1 MGKMTLE
8 LPLSV
13 GDHVWIN
20 GKLSGGEAVEY
31 EVCCVCTSTV
41 NKTSVWFYAETPDKR
56 RHCTFHDYQIGKIVF
71 LSREDALRGGKEDG
85 N

>member
-20 GKLSGGEAVEY
+20 GKLSGGKAVEY
-31 EVCCVCTSTV
+31 EVQCVSTSTV
-41 NKTSVWFYAETPDKR
+41 HDDTSVWFYADTPDNR
-56 RHCTFHDYQIGKIVF
+56 RHCTFHDYQIGRTVF
-71 LSREDALRGGKEDG
+71 LSREEAVSNG
-85 N
+85 